1 VLSDSLQSGGE
12 TTMIKY
18 SQIENLPDNHPL
30 VIQFKKE
37 QAALDNCPCA
47 VCSGEVAEDSL
58 EHFNKFV
65 AGDR

>member
-1 VLSDSLQSGGE
+1 
-12 TTMIKY
+12 MIKY